1 MNVAAAGESRGHGR
15 ALRVAFAADV
25 HARVDDAERIRALF
39 ATVADKADVLVLPGD
54 LTDHGR
60 PEEAE
65 ALARG
70 LDGVGVP
77 VVTVLGNHDH
87 ECSAT
92 EDVSGILQDAGIA
105 CLQGTSARVGNVAF
119 VGVKGFGGGF
129 EDRIIRGFGED
140 TLKAFVRASVQEAE
154 SLRTALHAADAPVK
168 VAVTHYSPIEETVLG
183 EPPEIRPFL
192 GTTRLAAAID
202 EAGAALAVH
211 GHAHHGAL
219 AGKTKGGVPVWNV
232 SLPVLREAGRGP
244 YLVLDVG

>member
-1 MNVAAAGESRGHGR
+1 M
-15 ALRVAFAADV
+15 RVAFAADV
-25 HARVDDAERIRALF
+25 HARVDDADRIRGLF
-39 ATVADKADVLVLPGD
+39 GDVAARADALVLPGD

-77 VVTVLGNHDH
+77 VVAVLGNHDH
-87 ECSAT
+87 ECGAV
-92 EDVSGILQDAGIA
+92 EDVCGILEDAGVR
-105 CLQGTSARVGNVAF
+105 CLQGTSTRVGDVAF

-140 TLKAFVRASVQEAE
+140 ALKAFVRASVAEAE
-154 SLRTALHAADAPVK
+154 ALRNALHAADAPMK

-202 EAGAALAVH
+202 EAGAVLAVH

-219 AGKTKGGVPVWNV
+219 EGRTRGGVPVWNV
-232 SLPVLREAGRGP
+232 AMPVLREAGVAP
-244 YLVLDVG
+244 YLVLDVRVEPSPVRSTVAQEHA